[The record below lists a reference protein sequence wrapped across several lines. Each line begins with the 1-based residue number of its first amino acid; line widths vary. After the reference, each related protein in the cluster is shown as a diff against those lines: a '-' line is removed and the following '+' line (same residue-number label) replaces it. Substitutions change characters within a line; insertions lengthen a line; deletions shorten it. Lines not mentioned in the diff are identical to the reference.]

1 MKRFLVY
8 LGYLASFIYSPKVSW
23 IVSFVRSLVYSGWKK
38 RQFRRMEGFIN
49 FPIGTGG
56 EKCISIGKGTV
67 IGKYALIT
75 AWPEYKMQRE
85 NSKAYSPSIIIG
97 DNCHIGEYTH
107 ITAITDITIGN
118 NVLTGRYVLISD
130 NSHGD
135 RTNLDIAP
143 KDRPLTTKGPIR
155 IEDNVW
161 IGDNVVILSGVCIG
175 QGAVIG
181 ANSVVTKNVEAKTTV
196 VGSPAQVISNR

>member
-1 MKRFLVY
+1 M
-8 LGYLASFIYSPKVSW
+8 
-23 IVSFVRSLVYSGWKK
+23 
-38 RQFRRMEGFIN
+38 
-49 FPIGTGG
+49 
-56 EKCISIGKGTV
+56 
-67 IGKYALIT
+67 
-75 AWPEYKMQRE
+75 
-85 NSKAYSPSIIIG
+85 
-97 DNCHIGEYTH
+97 
-107 ITAITDITIGN
+107 
-118 NVLTGRYVLISD
+118 LTGRYVLISD